1 MPLITLG
8 DDTKLKLKIPSKG
21 DVDWSDD
28 FKTQFAQ
35 KIVDHDHTG
44 LDGKG
49 AKLTGDSLADGAINR
64 SSLLGINL
72 EDLPNVTDAP
82 SNGHTLVYNEGQG
95 RWNSQPPTS
104 DIEIADT
111 TVSIPNGGY
120 ASGIVVLTSDID
132 NGTSVPT
139 NERYVL
145 NFINNGSV
153 NITDY
158 SGVTFIIEDTAP
170 AGKTIKFPALISCT
184 IVSNVDVE
192 FHGTVEN
199 CKVLVRRPNGTAKT
213 SLLSN
218 GKFEGSVCDLDELVS
233 AGHASS
239 LTRFVQSS
247 ITADILETQMTGTDV
262 ENIEKTNLKVGSL
275 LNNSALST
283 GALRL
288 NLTDKSSLDVKLI
301 ASSMVIDGTT
311 VNLSVDSKL
320 TTLSEIGSTNSQIV
334 KSWDDTANRWQYLVS
349 PSGINKV
356 ITADTNGEPV
366 ELSVSDGHVIK
377 GSSSG
382 LVSQANTLLNLNDVN
397 SGAPSTNQFLYYTG
411 SQWDGTTILQVPSGG
426 STGQILTKTSSGY
439 AWQTKT
445 EKSFVKIK
453 QTVAWN
459 NDSTQNI
466 TIGTNEY
473 AEVTIT
479 KLSGVT
485 GSLTTD
491 NGGEGPVH
499 AKFGPGTLSI
509 NRINAIVTLSHT
521 QGGTYDLFGSTSAS
535 AADVSFHIVVFQNS

>member
-72 EDLPNVTDAP
+72 EDLPNVTDDP
-82 SNGHTLVYNEGQG
+82 SNGHTLIYNEGQG

-104 DIEIADT
+104 DIEVADT

-247 ITADILETQMTGTDV
+247 VTADILETQMTGTDV

-288 NLTDKSSLDVKLI
+288 NLTDKSSLDVKSI
-301 ASSMVIDGTT
+301 ANSMVIDGTT
-311 VNLSVDSKL
+311 VNLSTDSKL
-320 TTLSEIGSTNSQIV
+320 TTLSEIGSSNSQIV
-334 KSWDDTANRWQYLVS
+334 KSWDNTANRWQYLVS
-349 PSGINKV
+349 PSGTGKV
-356 ITADTNGEPV
+356 I
-366 ELSVSDGHVIK
+366 VSDNNEPSEVDFTLGNLTNVNLT
-377 GSSSG
+377 SPANNQVLTYSG
-382 LVSQANTLLNLNDVN
+382 GNWIDNKKLEVNVLGNKDIDTTNASGNQILRYNGTNKFTPQTLTIPP
-397 SGAPSTNQFLYYTG
+397 SGIRIHDAQTFQSNVYAPSTTTNTVNIG
-411 SQWDGTTILQVPSGG
+411 S
-426 STGQILTKTSSGY
+426 
-439 AWQTKT
+439 
-445 EKSFVKIK
+445 
-453 QTVAWN
+453 
-459 NDSTQNI
+459 
-466 TIGTNEY
+466 NEY
-473 AEVTIT
+473 AVFTFACAHSTAYGAVNREIIVGDSTTIVYT
-479 KLSGVT
+479 RSLWTSSVSVGGVVVGGNNGTSGTNVGHSLSVVVYEN
-485 GSLTTD
+485 GS
-491 NGGEGPVH
+491 
-499 AKFGPGTLSI
+499 
-509 NRINAIVTLSHT
+509 
-521 QGGTYDLFGSTSAS
+521 
-535 AADVSFHIVVFQNS
+535 

>member
-49 AKLTGDSLADGAINR
+49 AKLTGDSLVDGAINR
-64 SSLLGINL
+64 ASLLAINL

-82 SNGHTLVYNEGQG
+82 GNGQTLIYNEAQG
-95 RWNSQPPTS
+95 RWNAQLPTS
-104 DIEIADT
+104 DIQSVDA
-111 TVSIPNGGY
+111 TVAIPNAGFSEGL
-120 ASGIVVLTSDID
+120 VVITTDID
-132 NGTSVPT
+132 NNPNPQPGDDLT
-139 NERYVL
+139 NRYIL

-153 NITDY
+153 NISEY
-158 SGVTFIIEDTAP
+158 SGITFIIEDTAP
-170 AGKTIKFPALISCT
+170 AGKIIKFPNLSSCT
-184 IVSNVDVE
+184 IISNVDVE

-199 CKVLVRRPNGTAKT
+199 CKVLVRRPSGTAKT

-247 ITADILETQMTGTDV
+247 ITTDILETQMTGTDV

-275 LNNSALST
+275 LNNTALST
-283 GALRL
+283 GTLRL
-288 NLTDKSSLDVKLI
+288 NLTDKSSLDVKSI
-301 ASSMVIDGTT
+301 ANSMGSS
-311 VNLSVDSKL
+311 
-320 TTLSEIGSTNSQIV
+320 NSQIV
-334 KSWDDTANRWQYLVS
+334 KAWDDTANRWQYLVS
-349 PSGINKV
+349 PSGINKL
-356 ITADTNGEPV
+356 ITADTNGDPV

-382 LVSQANTLLNLNDVN
+382 LVSQDNTLLNLNDVN

-439 AWQTKT
+439 AWQTQT

-453 QTVAWN
+453 TSGTLTSYNASYTVPAGCYALATGLTSN
-459 NDSTQNI
+459 TSYDDAFPGGHIVPAGKTLQLFSGNTMRIDGI
-466 TIGTNEY
+466 TVGANS
-473 AEVTIT
+473 
-479 KLSGVT
+479 LSGI
-485 GSLTTD
+485 S
-491 NGGEGPVH
+491 
-499 AKFGPGTLSI
+499 
-509 NRINAIVTLSHT
+509 
-521 QGGTYDLFGSTSAS
+521 Y
-535 AADVSFHIVVFQNS
+535 VVFENS

>member
-49 AKLTGDSLADGAINR
+49 AKLTGDSLVDGAINR
-64 SSLLGINL
+64 SSLLAINL

-82 SNGHTLVYNEGQG
+82 SNGHTLIYNEGQG

-104 DIEIADT
+104 DIEVADT
-111 TVSIPNGGY
+111 TVSVPNGGY

-132 NGTSVPT
+132 NGTGVPT

-158 SGVTFIIEDTAP
+158 SGCTFIIEDPQP
-170 AGKTIKFPALISCT
+170 ALKVVKFPNLLSCT

-199 CKVLVRRPNGTAKT
+199 CKVLVRRPSGTAKT

-233 AGHASS
+233 AGHSSS

-262 ENIEKTNLKVGSL
+262 ENIEKSNLKVGNL
-275 LNNSALST
+275 LNNTALST

-301 ASSMVIDGTT
+301 ASSIVIDGTT
-311 VNLSVDSKL
+311 VNLSTDSKL
-320 TTLSEIGSTNSQIV
+320 TTLSEIGSSNSQIV
-334 KSWDDTANRWQYLVS
+334 KTWDDTANRWQYLVS
-349 PSGINKV
+349 PSGTGKV
-356 ITADTNGEPV
+356 IVSSNNEPSEVDFTLGNLTNVNVANATNNDFLMYSGGNWVDTAIRQLPDT
-366 ELSVSDGHVIK
+366 
-377 GSSSG
+377 
-382 LVSQANTLLNLNDVN
+382 
-397 SGAPSTNQFLYYTG
+397 TG
-411 SQWDGTTILQVPSGG
+411 SIGYYLK
-426 STGQILTKTSSGY
+426 KTDSSATAY
-439 AWQTKT
+439 SWQPLPA

-453 QTVAWN
+453 TSGTLTMPTTTSSGTHTTSTITLGTTEYARIAVQSTPNTSPVEYLVPQGSFRLRRVNAATSIYYYFDIDDEETITVAY
-459 NDSTQNI
+459 
-466 TIGTNEY
+466 G
-473 AEVTIT
+473 
-479 KLSGVT
+479 
-485 GSLTTD
+485 
-491 NGGEGPVH
+491 
-499 AKFGPGTLSI
+499 
-509 NRINAIVTLSHT
+509 AILR
-521 QGGTYDLFGSTSAS
+521 Y
-535 AADVSFHIVVFQNS
+535 VVFQNS